1 MYRAG
6 ANRRSMADP
15 HTGGPEPHP
24 TNTQENIT
32 NVVEDDHEAQAVT
45 DTSCLLNERRKR
57 TRSSDAF
64 TPADPAGRIT
74 TREVWKLISSLKD
87 VIRRQTAVIETT
99 QNELR
104 EIKHSQNIL
113 QEQNEKLHEE
123 VKALRA
129 QVESAPVAAA
139 TRTWAAVAANGRDT
153 TPSLNHRQSEKE
165 QNCIRIST
173 QRTVVDPRDND
184 NSDGNVFGR
193 YLPTDAVNNHIRT
206 ALQSDAATQ
215 EAQVAGIGTT
225 KTGYLIRFQDIESAE
240 VARNNSGWIQRLGNN
255 TKLVKPRFGVVVHRT
270 PTEEFDLGTGASPPT
285 AEQIIQAAGKII
297 EENNLAKHG
306 FHIEDLAWMKAKD
319 KVLGKFAS
327 LGIWFD
333 SAEGAEY
340 MLRSGFLVNQ
350 HYIPYVER
358 REIKKKRCFRCQ
370 RFGHLAWSCKE
381 TPRCGHCAGQH
392 ERERCPPGVRARCL
406 DCSGEHPT
414 GDRRCSSPVTFD
426 STRC

>member
-1 MYRAG
+1 M
-6 ANRRSMADP
+6 
-15 HTGGPEPHP
+15 
-24 TNTQENIT
+24 
-32 NVVEDDHEAQAVT
+32 
-45 DTSCLLNERRKR
+45 
-57 TRSSDAF
+57 
-64 TPADPAGRIT
+64 
-74 TREVWKLISSLKD
+74 
-87 VIRRQTAVIETT
+87 
-99 QNELR
+99 
-104 EIKHSQNIL
+104 
-113 QEQNEKLHEE
+113 
-123 VKALRA
+123 
-129 QVESAPVAAA
+129 
-139 TRTWAAVAANGRDT
+139 
-153 TPSLNHRQSEKE
+153 
-165 QNCIRIST
+165 
-173 QRTVVDPRDND
+173 
-184 NSDGNVFGR
+184 
-193 YLPTDAVNNHIRT
+193 
-206 ALQSDAATQ
+206 
-215 EAQVAGIGTT
+215 AGIGTT
-225 KTGYLIRFQDIESAE
+225 KTGYLIRFQDTESAE

-297 EENNLAKHG
+297 EDNNLAKHG
-306 FHIEDLAWMKAKD
+306 YHIEELAWMKAKD

-414 GDRRCSSPVTFD
+414 GDRRCSSPVTYD